1 MSAKYRSNPVLIGTI
16 KIYVVP
22 TSIRGHTM
30 SYDVVDNDVEA
41 TSCVYWVVFIL
52 LFLVI
57 IYSSIF
63 DVVF

>member
-30 SYDVVDNDVEA
+30 YDVVDNDVEA
-41 TSCVYWVVFIL
+41 T
-52 LFLVI
+52 
-57 IYSSIF
+57 
-63 DVVF
+63 

>member
-30 SYDVVDNDVEA
+30 SYDVVDNDVET

-52 LFLVI
+52 FFLII
-57 IYSSIF
+57 IYSS
-63 DVVF
+63 VFNAVF